1 MLKNFEGRGYL
12 GILAI
17 SFSQK
22 CFACIIG
29 GSIKITSISPFME
42 YRNIRRIFIT
52 HNYMSVNEVT
62 GATVVF
68 EAVVIEFCETL
79 MEDRHTHTL
88 FSNVVDAEQFVID
101 ELCSRI
107 ELYYNEHE
115 NGLIYIYFKLKDNLV
130 NDVTEASPIDE
141 HENYYVIQEKYRT
154 IEKLMHIFEPR
165 RLGINWFIHEREV
178 R

>member
-52 HNYMSVNEVT
+52 HNYMS
-62 GATVVF
+62 TVVF

-79 MEDRHTHTL
+79 MEDRHMHTL
-88 FSNVVDAEQFVID
+88 FSNVDDAEQFVIN

-115 NGLIYIYFKLKDNLV
+115 NGLIYIYFELKDDL
-130 NDVTEASPIDE
+130 DD